1 MAEIRDAV
9 VVITGASSGIGRAT
23 AEEFARQGAKV
34 VLAARDEPVLQDVAV
49 ECEQLGGEAL
59 AVATDVTDEAQVNHL
74 AARAIRR
81 FGHVDAWVNN
91 AGVLALGLAEETP
104 TSTFRQ
110 VIDTNLFGPIFGA
123 RAVLPHFRERQSGV
137 LINVASELGKYGQ
150 PFASA
155 YVASK
160 FGLVG
165 FSESLREELMEL
177 PDVHVCT
184 VLPCATDTPI
194 FQHAANYSGR
204 EIKAPPPVYDP
215 EDVARAIVAC
225 VEQPQREVV
234 VGHSGRQKMLMHTLA
249 PGWMERQVASK
260 TEENLFQDR
269 FSGDSPG
276 NLYEPMS
283 ELQQV
288 HGGWKQPEAD
298 SGWMRYALAGAMTL
312 GLGLALWWATST
324 ERSDSWS

>member
-1 MAEIRDAV
+1 
-9 VVITGASSGIGRAT
+9 
-23 AEEFARQGAKV
+23 
-34 VLAARDEPVLQDVAV
+34 VAV

-59 AVATDVTDEAQVNHL
+59 SVPTDVTDENQVNHL

-81 FGHVDAWVNN
+81 FGRIDAWVNN
-91 AGVLALGLAEETP
+91 AGVLALGLVDETP

-110 VIDTNLFGPIFGA
+110 VIETTLFGPIYGA

-137 LINVASELGKYGQ
+137 LINVASELGKFGQ
-150 PFASA
+150 PYASA

-165 FSESLREELMEL
+165 FSECLREELMDL

-184 VLPCATDTPI
+184 VLPSAIDTPI
-194 FQHAANYSGR
+194 FQHAANYTGR
-204 EIKAPPPVYDP
+204 EIKAPEPIYDP
-215 EDVARAIVAC
+215 EDVARAICSC

-234 VGHSGRQKMLMHTLA
+234 VGQAARRMILMHTLA
-249 PGWMERQVASK
+249 PGWLERQIASQGPQGI
-260 TEENLFQDR
+260 LQDR
-269 FSGDSPG
+269 FSGDSEG

-283 ELQQV
+283 EMQQV
-288 HGGWKQPEAD
+288 RGGWKEDSQ
-298 SGWMRYALAGAMTL
+298 SGWTRYAVAGAMAL

-324 ERSDSWS
+324 ERNESWS